1 MNEIRLA
8 SIPEGGED
16 GQVLQLSNGKFE
28 WVSLEPTQLTIEEIS
43 EIRAILPKLRRLLS
57 SGADD

>member
-57 SGADD
+57 RGADA